1 MSLSMADGDLIHAA
15 RLDGLSEF
23 GIVWRIMV
31 PMALPAIIAFSIFS
45 FAGHWND
52 LFWPLIVAFRN
63 EDIGTDFGPLMATA
77 TLVVAPLMIAFL
89 AAQRWFIKGRTHGTV
104 K

>member
-1 MSLSMADGDLIHAA
+1 MSEVNFSHVSNGVDLTPV
-15 RLDGLSEF
+15 LDD
-23 GIVWRIMV
+23 VV
-31 PMALPAIIAFSIFS
+31 D
-45 FAGHWND
+45 HWSD
-52 LFWPLIVAFRN
+52 LFWPLIVVNSETLTPPSLGIVAFRN

-89 AAQRWFIKGRTHGTV
+89 ATQRWFIEGLTHGAV